1 MLKQLIK
8 PQTYVF
14 KNIHITIIIIKII
27 FKPPNKSVSS
37 HVNKFLLPA
46 NDLQQKAQSAHT

>member
-1 MLKQLIK
+1 MFKQLIK

-14 KNIHITIIIIKII
+14 KNIHITIIIKII